1 MANVT
6 YDLLWRET
14 MRDLLDML
22 ELDPPQGLF
31 SSKSDTLVMMMLRA
45 REKEREGVFCVRE
58 FVCFRIR
65 K

>member
-22 ELDPPQGLF
+22 ELDPPQDQEEEEAFQHF
-31 SSKSDTLVMMMLRA
+31 SYLYIKYVQIYKNLED
-45 REKEREGVFCVRE
+45 
-58 FVCFRIR
+58 
-65 K
+65 

>member
-31 SSKSDTLVMMMLRA
+31 SSKSDMLVMMMLRA

-58 FVCFRIR
+58 FVFFRIR

>member
-1 MANVT
+1 
-6 YDLLWRET
+6 

-31 SSKSDTLVMMMLRA
+31 SSKSDMLVMMMLRA

-58 FVCFRIR
+58 FVFFRIR